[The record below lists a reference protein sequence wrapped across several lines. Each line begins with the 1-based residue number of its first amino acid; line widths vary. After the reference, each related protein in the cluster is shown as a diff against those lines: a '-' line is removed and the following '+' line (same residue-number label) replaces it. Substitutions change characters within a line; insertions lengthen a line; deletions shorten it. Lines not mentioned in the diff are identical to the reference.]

1 MSLTLPAAYSA
12 ATKQGNI
19 QENWLIQLGYF
30 NGDAQGEGEGGWD
43 AVLQDGGAANLIDNL
58 GSELIGSGSTFAVN
72 GHWSIRDQDGG
83 ADGWS
88 AASNAALFDNSE
100 VSSII
105 ANLTGDDI
113 DAGKYYTLTFT
124 VKVQTLNLLIGADN
138 NATGTSNLA
147 SETYVAYATYAAGT
161 HTVNFQATVDR
172 SHLWITANHIG
183 SGAGSLDDMS
193 LKVDGYGTAETEI
206 DVDDGTVFQDGDFI
220 KIDSEIMKITSTDSN
235 ELTVLRSQMDT
246 TAAIHTNN
254 TALYWNN
261 FTAISGS
268 NTTVDSVFYRGVVTR
283 QPSVRTAISL
293 VKSTAKVS
301 NISISLVNMQYKG
314 DDFSAELLLGTRTY
328 LNKDVR
334 VYIQLNGNSTLSSCL
349 HIYTGRL
356 HGIKHSDSGIRLSIK
371 AYSPWDRVDYPATY
385 SAEKVLA
392 PLSFGTF
399 TGNDSAYAGTG
410 TDNWRPVPFTKATA
424 ASAFFTTGVTADSS
438 FSKTSQYVPSRDG
451 FVPFTTASTAT
462 STIGSVET
470 LTVSVNGEYK
480 FFVTPTSDSQHSTQT
495 GWTETNIAQSYD
507 LNTGNAGKYHWT
519 ENISTG
525 QVRIHVQRYV
535 IPDTG
540 VGAQIVMTY
549 RISNYSKATDV
560 ASLELTANLSTA
572 ADSKDSDQHVANTGS
587 DQTLTLIT
595 TANTAY
601 VDLTLTAE
609 IEEED
614 DTSGGIG
621 VVDLDAYEI
630 TISNAQNEDKLEAV
644 YVDVGPDVKNYTSGG
659 VANIHEAHRSLLHGA
674 LGLTDTPT
682 NWSALNT
689 ERVGSP
695 SAWTIRYWQN
705 DQTPIKRLLDR
716 LQYEGQFIYLY
727 ERGAG
732 KYIFIADSPS
742 SIATITQDDISSFSI
757 DQVDFD
763 ELETKHV
770 IDYDPHPAKSR
781 EYRSQATQT
790 SSNRTDYNFATNEN
804 VINVTLKALAAS
816 VSGGSAQNDDWAT
829 YRQKLFGAIKLTVRF
844 NLINPAFTNI
854 EVGDIIDFGTMPVDP
869 GGGSWSGKNFI
880 ITRTRRS
887 PGLLSVTA
895 REV

>member
-58 GSELIGSGSTFAVN
+58 GSELIGSGSTFNVN
-72 GHWSIRDQDGG
+72 GHWTIRDGDGG

-88 AASNAALFDNSE
+88 SASNAALFDNSE

-105 ANLTGDDI
+105 ANLLGDDI

-124 VKVQTLNLLIGADN
+124 VKLQTLNLLIGADN

-507 LNTGNAGKYHWT
+507 LNTGNAGKYAWT
-519 ENISTG
+519 ENISAG
-525 QVRIHVQRYV
+525 QTRVHIQRYV
-535 IPDTG
+535 VPDTG

-844 NLINPAFTNI
+844 NLINPSFSNI